1 MQFVG
6 SRYSMGTP
14 NLKEL
19 NASLSQRLNLSWQP
33 SQITWAAMV
42 YPDLLF
48 LHQSVEGTISLP
60 F

>member
-33 SQITWAAMV
+33 SQITWAAHG
-42 YPDLLF
+42 L
-48 LHQSVEGTISLP
+48 S
-60 F
+60 